1 MAYFLYINQVKK
13 YSWFSRIIRCLF
25 LLFVLYFL
33 LYSRNIKFPP
43 PAKKKKTSLHRE
55 ICKLCFQKKKWYAK
69 KCIFLLSKTLFYLS
83 IISSDLLSDTRHF
96 KLKTIWKY
104 LGSRQGTTC
113 NCYSELKCPLEMGN
127 WDSGCPSNC
136 HSAAYFS

>member
-33 LYSRNIKFPP
+33 LYSRNIKSSPHQQ
-43 PAKKKKTSLHRE
+43 KKKNPLSTEKYVNFVF
-55 ICKLCFQKKKWYAK
+55 KKKKWYAK

-83 IISSDLLSDTRHF
+83 IFSSDLLSDTRHF

-104 LGSRQGTTC
+104 LGSRKGTTC

-127 WDSGCPSNC
+127 
-136 HSAAYFS
+136 